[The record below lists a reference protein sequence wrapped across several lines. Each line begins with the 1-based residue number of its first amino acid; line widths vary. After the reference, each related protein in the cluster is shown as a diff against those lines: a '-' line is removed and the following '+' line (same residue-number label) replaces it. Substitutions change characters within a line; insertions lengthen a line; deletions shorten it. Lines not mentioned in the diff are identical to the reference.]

1 MRFLPLFL
9 LTVSPV
15 AAADPAVRFTSPM
28 YFLPPVKSVV
38 VTKAGEPGPGQPKHT
53 AVVTVA
59 KLKDEARLP
68 GSGPFDAWLVPADGL
83 PVKAVAGLTVKESTE
98 VKLNDY
104 LGVIRVRGD
113 DQPRGK
119 LLVTPHQDPG
129 PEGKGH
135 TVVQTAGDT
144 RAELAVPPGD
154 YAVWVLPA
162 SGARARRIADKVR
175 VQAGKTA
182 TVE

>member
-1 MRFLPLFL
+1 MRLLLILLIASPL
-9 LTVSPV
+9 T
-15 AAADPAVRFTSPM
+15 AADHAVRFTAPA
-28 YFLPPVKSVV
+28 YFLPPFKTIV
-38 VTKAGEPGPGQPKHT
+38 VTKAGEPGPGQPKH
-53 AVVTVA
+53 AA
-59 KLKDEARLP
+59 IASNSKLNQEVRLTTD
-68 GSGPFDAWLVPADGL
+68 GPFDVWLVPTDGL
-83 PVKAVAGLTVKESTE
+83 PVKAVAGLTAKESTE
-98 VKLNDY
+98 VKLNDH
-104 LGVIRVRGD
+104 LGVIRVRSA

-135 TVVQTAGDT
+135 TVIQSASDT

-154 YAVWVLPA
+154 YAVWVVPA
-162 SGARARRIADKVR
+162 TGARARRIADKVR